1 MAHISII
8 GWLGLFLTLASEIAA
23 LLMIRDLKRMLMAS
37 CLAEIGYVLMGIG
50 AGSLI
55 GYTGAVMHLG
65 YQVVMRLLVI
75 TAAAQLIRRTG
86 SSKLDDLVGSSERYP
101 FTSLM
106 FGFGMFSVMGV
117 SPFKGAFS
125 KFIILYADIENGAWL
140 LALGG
145 TIASMISAVYF
156 IRAVQAICLQRQSH
170 GILQDRPVSFFALTA
185 ADIPMAVLALVTI
198 GLSLFPEPFLHAA
211 AHVAGMVNLADLP
224 EFETGWSAQVLVPYL
239 GGFLLFVLGRF
250 SKRLRSIGAVAI
262 AAATFALVAT
272 TLRAGDVGD
281 YFALI
286 FSGIGLAV
294 TVYSIRYM
302 AHSHAVNRYYFFLF
316 VMIGSLIGVATAD
329 HLGNFYLFWELMTWS
344 SYLLVIHEQTDKAL
358 KAGKTYFL
366 ICASGAYVMHL
377 GILMLHAQLGTFELS
392 EIAARISELTPVMG
406 GLIAICFLVGL
417 GAKAGLFPLHSWL
430 PEAHPVAP
438 SSISGPMSGI
448 LTKAGILG
456 IVKILFVAFGGAAFL
471 HRQVFAGM
479 TAPGMV
485 LITLGAITFLI
496 GEIQAYRQVDLKR
509 MLAYSTLAQ
518 IGEITMVIGVGTYL
532 ALAGA
537 LTHIANHA
545 IMKTLLFFC
554 AGALIMRAA
563 GHAQTL
569 SALKGIGR
577 KMPFTAFC
585 MGIGLLSIMSVP
597 PFSGFVSKFMMIY
610 ASVEAGLY
618 PVAIVMLIGG
628 VIGAMYY
635 ARILKV
641 VFFEPYSGPEISEA
655 PWPMRCVV
663 GVLAALTL
671 FNGFYPDALLHL
683 VMPVVDR
690 LADAGHLTAGA
701 LPPVTMQWS
710 SAAAIAAI
718 GAVLVYVLGR
728 GHAVRAGVLSVVVMI
743 AAFAAVLWQASRYD
757 ALSFWYAVAIVAM
770 GAINLCYSIG
780 YMAHGRAQN
789 RFFFYFIA
797 MIAGLLGV
805 TASGNLFSFFAFWEL
820 MSSWTLFLVIS
831 HDETEEAL
839 REGTKYFVFN
849 FAGAS
854 ILFLGVTMLATV
866 AGTFQIADLA
876 AAVSTVPPMDLMI
889 PTGLILIG
897 FLMKAAQLPL
907 RIDYQMHTVPAPTP
921 VSGYISAVLLKVG
934 PYGVLKFFVALGAG
948 AAFIRM
954 AQTSVWMPTLMQVT
968 QVIAAI
974 TVLYAGA
981 MAVVQSGIKR
991 LLIYSTVSQLGY
1003 ILLALSLGSPL
1014 GIAAG
1019 LMHAVNHM
1027 LLKNALFLVAG
1038 CILAQAHVTSL
1049 DELGGLGRKMPVTFG
1064 VFLFAGLSLAGIP
1077 PLNGFG
1083 SKLLIYEAAFGG
1095 GHYILALSALMS
1107 SLFTLAAILKF
1118 AHTAFMGQLS
1128 ERSAKMHE
1136 APAVMLVPMLLL
1148 VAASVV
1154 VGLFPGLLLVPIANL
1169 QAALGLQPIEAS
1181 WLGGLPGV
1189 SSYNPLVMTI
1199 ALVAT
1204 AAIGWLY
1211 YRLSGSRQ
1219 VTSYVHT
1226 GGGVMIPN
1234 ARMHMPASALYETPE
1249 RLIRLALRDKPATE
1263 NPKTESPVIES
1274 HAHDH

>member
-23 LLMIRDLKRMLMAS
+23 LLMIRDIRRMLAAS
-37 CLAEIGYVLMGIG
+37 CVAEIGYVLMGLG

-55 GYTGAVMHLG
+55 GDTGAVMHLG

-86 SSKLDDLVGSSERYP
+86 SSKIDDLVGSSERYP

-106 FGFGMFSVMGV
+106 FGFGMFSVMGL

-125 KFIILYADIENGAWL
+125 KFVILYADIENGAWI

-156 IRAVQAICLQRQSH
+156 IRSVQAICLQRQNH
-170 GILQDRPVSFFALTA
+170 GILLDKPVSFFALSR
-185 ADIPMAVLALVTI
+185 ADIPMALLALVTI

-211 AHVAGMVNLADLP
+211 AHAADMVNLSDLP
-224 EFETGWSAQVLVPYL
+224 EFETGWSPQVLVPYL

-250 SKRLRSIGAVAI
+250 SQGLRNAGAVIVAT
-262 AAATFALVAT
+262 ATFALVAA
-272 TLRAGDVGD
+272 TLKIGDVGD

-286 FSGIGLAV
+286 FSGIGLAT
-294 TVYSIRYM
+294 TVYSLRYM

-392 EIAARISELTPVMG
+392 EIAERVSQLTPLMG
-406 GLIAICFLVGL
+406 GLIAATFLVGL

-456 IVKILFVAFGGAAFL
+456 IVKLLFVVFGGAAFL
-471 HRQVFAGM
+471 HRDMFGGV
-479 TAPGMV
+479 TAPGSV
-485 LITLGAITFLI
+485 LMGLGAITFLI
-496 GEIQAYRQVDLKR
+496 GEIQAYRQTDLKR

-545 IMKTLLFFC
+545 IMKTMLFFC
-554 AGALIMRAA
+554 AGALISRAA
-563 GHAQTL
+563 GHAQSLT
-569 SALKGIGR
+569 ALKGIGR

-618 PVAIVMLIGG
+618 PVAVVMLIGG

-635 ARILKV
+635 ARILRV
-641 VFFEPYSGPEISEA
+641 IFFEPYSGPDISEA
-655 PWPMRCVV
+655 PLSMRCVV
-663 GVLAALTL
+663 GTLAALTV
-671 FNGFYPDALLHL
+671 FNGIYPDALLNL
-683 VMPVVDR
+683 VMPVVDQ
-690 LADAGHLTAGA
+690 LAVSSALVRQA

-710 SAAAIAAI
+710 LAAAIAAI
-718 GAVLVYVLGR
+718 GAILVYILGR
-728 GHAVRAGVLSVVVMI
+728 AHPVRSGVLSVAVMVL
-743 AAFAAVLWQASRYD
+743 AFAGVLWQASRYD
-757 ALSFWYAVAIVAM
+757 ALSFWYAIAIVAM

-849 FAGAS
+849 FVGAS
-854 ILFLGVTMLATV
+854 ILFLGVTMLAAK

-876 AAVSTVPPMDLMI
+876 AAVGAMPYVDLMI
-889 PTGLILIG
+889 PTSLILIG

-934 PYGVLKFFVALGAG
+934 PYGVLKFFVALGAT
-948 AAFIRM
+948 ATFARM
-954 AQTSVWMPTLMQVT
+954 ADVASWMPNLMQVVS
-968 QVIAAI
+968 VIAAI
-974 TVLYAGA
+974 TLLYAGA
-981 MAVVQSGIKR
+981 MAVIQSGIKR

-1038 CILAQAHVTSL
+1038 CILAQAHVDSL
-1049 DELGGLGRKMPVTFG
+1049 DELGGLGRKMPMTFG
-1064 VFLFAGLSLAGIP
+1064 VFLFAGLSLSGIP

-1083 SKLLIYEAAFGG
+1083 SKLLIYEAAFEG
-1095 GHYILALSALMS
+1095 GHYMLGLSALMS

-1128 ERSAKMHE
+1128 GTAAKMKE
-1136 APAVMLVPMLLL
+1136 APPVMLVPMLLL
-1148 VAASVV
+1148 VAASVL

-1169 QAALGLQPIEAS
+1169 QTALGLEAVQAD

-1199 ALVAT
+1199 ALAGT

-1211 YRLSGSRQ
+1211 YRLAGSQR

-1226 GGGVMIPN
+1226 GGGTAISN
-1234 ARMHMPASALYETPE
+1234 ARMHLPASALYETPE
-1249 RLIRLALRDKPATE
+1249 RLIRLALRDKPAA
-1263 NPKTESPVIES
+1263 ESPITES

>member
-1 MAHISII
+1 MDHISII
-8 GWLGLFLTLASEIAA
+8 GWIGLFLTLASEIAA
-23 LLMIRDLKRMLMAS
+23 LLMIRDIRRMLAAS

-50 AGSLI
+50 VGSLI
-55 GYTGAVMHLG
+55 GDTGAVMHLG
-65 YQVVMRLLVI
+65 YQVVMRMLVI
-75 TAAAQLIRRTG
+75 VAAGQLIRRTG
-86 SSKLDDLVGSSERYP
+86 SSRLDDLVGSSERFP
-101 FTSLM
+101 FASLM
-106 FGFGMFSVMGV
+106 FGFGMFSVMGL
-117 SPFKGAFS
+117 SPFKGALS
-125 KFIILYADIENGAWL
+125 KFVILYADIENGAWI

-170 GILQDRPVSFFALTA
+170 GILQDKPVSFFAVTRT
-185 ADIPMAVLALVTI
+185 DIPMAILALVTI
-198 GLSLFPEPFLHAA
+198 GMSLFPEPFLHAA
-211 AHVAGMVNLADLP
+211 ARAAGMANLSELP

-250 SKRLRSIGAVAI
+250 SQRLRSAGAVTI
-262 AAATFALVAT
+262 AAATLALVAT
-272 TLRAGDVGD
+272 TLKAGDLGG

-294 TVYSIRYM
+294 TVYSLRYM

-377 GILMLHAQLGTFELS
+377 GILMLHAELGTFELA
-392 EIAARISELTPVMG
+392 EIAERISQLTPAMG
-406 GLIAICFLVGL
+406 GLIAATFLVGL

-456 IVKILFVAFGGAAFL
+456 IVKILFVVFGGAAFRHADMVGGL
-471 HRQVFAGM
+471 
-479 TAPGMV
+479 TAPAAV
-485 LITLGAITFLI
+485 LITLGAVTFLI
-496 GEIQAYRQVDLKR
+496 GEIQAYRQTDLKR

-532 ALAGA
+532 ALAAA

-545 IMKTLLFFC
+545 IMKTMLFFC

-563 GHAQTL
+563 GHSQSLA
-569 SALKGIGR
+569 ALKGIGR

-610 ASVEAGLY
+610 ASVEAGFY
-618 PVAIVMLIGG
+618 PVAVVMLIGG

-635 ARILKV
+635 ARILRV
-641 VFFEPYSGPEISEA
+641 IFFEPYTGPEISEA
-655 PWPMRCVV
+655 PLPMRCVV
-663 GVLAALTL
+663 GALAGLTVL
-671 FNGFYPDALLHL
+671 NGLYPNALLHL
-683 VMPVVDR
+683 VMPVVDQ
-690 LADAGHLTAGA
+690 LSASSGLVHAA

-710 SAAAIAAI
+710 LAAAIVAI

-728 GHAVRAGVLSVVVMI
+728 GNATRAGILSVVVMI

-770 GAINLCYSIG
+770 GVVNLCYSIG

-839 REGTKYFVFN
+839 REGTKYFAFN

-854 ILFLGVTMLATV
+854 VLFLGVTMLAAT
-866 AGTFQIADLA
+866 AGTFRIADLA
-876 AAVSTVPPMDLMI
+876 AAVTAVPSINLLI
-889 PTGLILIG
+889 PTALILIG

-934 PYGVLKFFVALGAG
+934 PYGALKIFVALGAG
-948 AAFIRM
+948 TAFARM
-954 AQTSVWMPTLMQVT
+954 ADTASWMPNLMQVT
-968 QVIAAI
+968 QVIAAV

-981 MAVVQSGIKR
+981 MAVVQNGVKR

-1003 ILLALSLGSPL
+1003 ILLALSLGTSL
-1014 GIAAG
+1014 GIASG

-1038 CILAQAHVTSL
+1038 CILAQAHVHSL

-1083 SKLLIYEAAFGG
+1083 SKLLIYEAAFEG
-1095 GHYILALSALMS
+1095 GHYVLGLSALMS

-1128 ERSAKMHE
+1128 ETAARMKE
-1136 APAVMLVPMLLL
+1136 APPVMLVPMLLL
-1148 VAASVV
+1148 VAASGM

-1169 QAALGLQPIEAS
+1169 QTALGLEAVQAS
-1181 WLGGLPGV
+1181 WLGGLPGI

-1199 ALVAT
+1199 ALAAT

-1234 ARMHMPASALYETPE
+1234 ARMHLPASALYETPE
-1249 RLIRLALRDKPATE
+1249 RLIRLALRDRPATE
-1263 NPKTESPVIES
+1263 GPITES

>member
-1 MAHISII
+1 MDNISII
-8 GWLGLFLTLASEIAA
+8 GWIGLFLTLASEIAA
-23 LLMIRDLKRMLMAS
+23 LLMIRDIRRMLAAS

-50 AGSLI
+50 AGTLI
-55 GYTGAVMHLG
+55 GDTGAVMHLG

-75 TAAAQLIRRTG
+75 TAAAHLIRRTG
-86 SSKLDDLVGSSERYP
+86 SSKLDDLVGSSERLP
-101 FTSLM
+101 FASLM
-106 FGFGMFSVMGV
+106 FGFGMFSVMGL

-125 KFIILYADIENGAWL
+125 KFVILYAGIENGAWV

-170 GILQDRPVSFFALTA
+170 GILQDKPISFFKLTA
-185 ADIPMAVLALVTI
+185 ADIPMAVLAVITI
-198 GLSLFPEPFLHAA
+198 GLSLFPEPFLDAA
-211 AHVAGMVNLADLP
+211 AHVAGMADLSQLP
-224 EFETGWSAQVLVPYL
+224 EFETGWSAQVLLPYL

-250 SKRLRSIGAVAI
+250 SPKLRSVGAVTI
-262 AAATFALVAT
+262 ALATLVLMSAS
-272 TLRAGDVGD
+272 LRLGDVGD

-286 FSGIGLAV
+286 FAGIGLAV
-294 TVYSIRYM
+294 TVYSVRYM
-302 AHSHAVNRYYFFLF
+302 AHSHAANRYYFFLF
-316 VMIGSLIGVATAD
+316 IMIGSLIGVATSD

-377 GILMLHAQLGTFELS
+377 GILILHAQLGTFELA
-392 EIAARISELTPVMG
+392 EIAERMPRLAPVMSS
-406 GLIAICFLVGL
+406 LIAVLFLIGL
-417 GAKAGLFPLHSWL
+417 GSKAGLFPLHSWL

-448 LTKAGILG
+448 LTKAGLLG
-456 IVKILFVAFGGAAFL
+456 IVKILFVAFGGATIL
-471 HRQVFAGM
+471 HQDLLGGI
-479 TAPGMV
+479 TGPGLV
-485 LITLGAITFLI
+485 LILLGAVTFLI
-496 GEIQAYRQVDLKR
+496 GEIQAYRQTDLKR

-518 IGEITMVIGVGTYL
+518 IGEITMIIGVGTYL

-537 LTHIANHA
+537 LTHVANHA
-545 IMKTLLFFC
+545 IMKTMLFFC
-554 AGALIMRAA
+554 AGAFIMRAA
-563 GHAQTL
+563 GHAQSL
-569 SALKGIGR
+569 NALKGIGR

-618 PVAIVMLIGG
+618 PVAVVMLIGG
-628 VIGAMYY
+628 VIGAIYY
-635 ARILKV
+635 ARILRV
-641 VFFEPYSGPEISEA
+641 IFFEPYNGPEIAEA
-655 PWPMRCVV
+655 PLPMRCVV
-663 GVLAALTL
+663 GVLAALTV
-671 FNGFYPDALLHL
+671 FNGLYPDALLQL
-683 VMPVVDR
+683 VTPVIDR
-690 LADAGHLTAGA
+690 LAASSDLVSAT

-710 SAAAIAAI
+710 LAAAVAAI
-718 GAVLVYVLGR
+718 GAVVVYLFGR
-728 GHAVRAGVLSVVVMI
+728 GHAVRAGTLSVIVMI
-743 AAFAAVLWQASRYD
+743 AALAAVLWQTSRYD

-780 YMAHGRAQN
+780 YMAHGQSQN
-789 RFFFYFIA
+789 RFYFYFIA

-831 HDETEEAL
+831 HDETEDAL
-839 REGTKYFVFN
+839 REGTKYFIFN

-854 ILFLGVTMLATV
+854 ILFLGVTMLAAL

-876 AAVSTVPPMDLMI
+876 TAVSTVPPTDLMI
-889 PTGLILIG
+889 PAALILIG
-897 FLMKAAQLPL
+897 FLMKAAQLPF

-934 PYGVLKFFVALGAG
+934 PYGVLKFFVALGG
-948 AAFIRM
+948 SAAFIRM
-954 AQTSVWMPTLMQVT
+954 AGTASWMPNLMQAI

-1003 ILLALSLGSPL
+1003 ILLALSLGSSL
-1014 GIAAG
+1014 GIASG

-1038 CILAQAHVTSL
+1038 CILAQAHINSL
-1049 DELGGLGRKMPVTFG
+1049 DELGGLGRKMPVTFA
-1064 VFLFAGLSLAGIP
+1064 VFLFAGMSLAGIP

-1083 SKLLIYEAAFGG
+1083 SKLMIYEAAFEG
-1095 GHYILALSALMS
+1095 GHYMLGLSALMS

-1128 ERSAKMHE
+1128 ERASKMTE
-1136 APAVMLVPMLLL
+1136 APMVMLAPMLLL
-1148 VAASVV
+1148 VGASIA
-1154 VGLFPGLLLVPIANL
+1154 VGLFPGLLLVPIAHL
-1169 QAALGLQPIEAS
+1169 QTGLGLEPVQAS

-1189 SSYNPLVMTI
+1189 SSYNPLVMTV

-1204 AAIGWLY
+1204 GLIGWLY
-1211 YRLSGSRQ
+1211 YRLSGSRH
-1219 VTSYVHT
+1219 VTSYIHT

-1234 ARMHMPASALYETPE
+1234 ARMHLPASALYETPE
-1249 RLIRLALRDKPATE
+1249 RLIRLALRDKPQVQDPQT
-1263 NPKTESPVIES
+1263 ES

>member
-1 MAHISII
+1 MTDISSI
-8 GWLGLFLTLASEIAA
+8 GWIGLFLTLASEVAA
-23 LLMIRDLKRMLMAS
+23 LLLIRDIRRMLAAS
-37 CLAEIGYVLMGIG
+37 CMAEIGYVLMGIG

-55 GYTGAVMHLG
+55 GDTGAAMHLG

-75 TAAAQLIRRTG
+75 MAAAHLIRRTG
-86 SSKLDDLVGSSERYP
+86 SSKLDDLVGSFERYP
-101 FTSLM
+101 FASLM
-106 FGFGMFSVMGV
+106 FGFGMFSVMGL

-125 KFIILYADIENGAWL
+125 KFVILYADIETGAWI
-140 LALGG
+140 LAVGG
-145 TIASMISAVYF
+145 TLASMVSAVYF
-156 IRAVQAICLQRQSH
+156 IRTVQAICLQRQNH
-170 GILQDRPVSFFALTA
+170 GILQDKPISFFALTRGDLPLA
-185 ADIPMAVLALVTI
+185 LLALVTI

-211 AHVAGMVNLADLP
+211 AHLAGMTDLSALP
-224 EFETGWSAQVLVPYL
+224 EFETEWSIEVLVPYL

-250 SKRLRSIGAVAI
+250 SPRLRSIGAVAI
-262 AAATFALVAT
+262 ASATLVLSCTALR
-272 TLRAGDVGD
+272 LGDIGD

-286 FSGIGLAV
+286 FAAIGLAV

-316 VMIGSLIGVATAD
+316 VMIGSLIGVATSD
-329 HLGNFYLFWELMTWS
+329 HLGNFYMFWELMTWS
-344 SYLLVIHEQTDKAL
+344 SYLLVIHEQTNKAL

-377 GILMLHAQLGTFELS
+377 GILLLHAELGTFEMA
-392 EIAARISELTPVMG
+392 EIAERMPQLTPVMG
-406 GLIAICFLVGL
+406 GLIAVLFLIGL

-456 IVKILFVAFGGAAFL
+456 IIKILFVALGGAAVL
-471 HRQVFAGM
+471 HQDLFGGVTG
-479 TAPGMV
+479 PGLALMAV
-485 LITLGAITFLI
+485 GAITFLI
-496 GEIQAYRQVDLKR
+496 GEIQAYRQTDLKR

-518 IGEITMVIGVGTYL
+518 IVEITMVIGVGTYL

-545 IMKTLLFFC
+545 IMKTMLFFC
-554 AGALIMRAA
+554 AGAMIMRAA
-563 GHAQTL
+563 GHAQSL
-569 SALKGIGR
+569 AALKGIGR

-597 PFSGFVSKFMMIY
+597 PFSGFVSKFMMIH

-618 PVAIVMLIGG
+618 PVAIVMLVGG
-628 VIGAMYY
+628 VIGAVYY
-635 ARILKV
+635 ARILRV
-641 VFFEPYSGPEISEA
+641 IFFEPYTGPEIPEA
-655 PWPMRCVV
+655 PLAMRWVV
-663 GVLAALTL
+663 GVLAALTV
-671 FNGFYPDALLHL
+671 FNGLYPDALLHL

-690 LADAGHLTAGA
+690 LAVSSHLAPA
-701 LPPVTMQWS
+701 VLPPVTMQWS
-710 SAAAIAAI
+710 LAAAVAAI
-718 GAVLVYVLGR
+718 GAVLVYLAGR
-728 GHAVRAGVLSVVVMI
+728 GHAVRAGTMSVIVMI
-743 AAFAAVLWQASRYD
+743 AALAAVLWQASRYD
-757 ALSFWYAVAIVAM
+757 ALSFWYAIAIVAM
-770 GAINLCYSIG
+770 GAVNLCYSIG

-831 HDETEEAL
+831 HDETEDAL
-839 REGTKYFVFN
+839 REGTKYFIFN
-849 FAGAS
+849 FVGAS
-854 ILFLGVTMLATV
+854 ILFLGVTMLASV

-876 AAVSTVPPMDLMI
+876 AAVSAVPPIDLMI
-889 PTGLILIG
+889 PAALIIAG
-897 FLMKAAQLPL
+897 FLMKAAQLPF

-948 AAFIRM
+948 AAFARM
-954 AQTSVWMPTLMQVT
+954 AETSVWMPTLMQVT

-1003 ILLALSLGSPL
+1003 ILLALSLGSSL
-1014 GIAAG
+1014 GIASG

-1049 DELGGLGRKMPVTFG
+1049 DGLGGLGRKMPVTFG
-1064 VFLFAGLSLAGIP
+1064 VFLFAGLSLSGIP
-1077 PLNGFG
+1077 PLNGFT
-1083 SKLLIYEAAFGG
+1083 SKLLIYEAAFAG
-1095 GHYILALSALMS
+1095 GHYMLALSALMS

-1128 ERSAKMHE
+1128 ETAKKMKE

-1148 VAASVV
+1148 VALSIAI
-1154 VGLFPGLLLVPIANL
+1154 GALPGLLLVPIANV
-1169 QAALGLQPIEAS
+1169 QQALGLEAVQAS
-1181 WLGGLPGV
+1181 WLGGLPGA

-1204 AAIGWLY
+1204 GLVGWLY
-1211 YRLSGSRQ
+1211 YRLSGSRR

-1226 GGGVMIPN
+1226 GGGMMIPD
-1234 ARMHMPASALYETPE
+1234 ARMHLPASALYETPE
-1249 RLIRLALRDKPATE
+1249 RLIRLALRDRPEAEGPT
-1263 NPKTESPVIES
+1263 TESHV
-1274 HAHDH
+1274 HDH